1 MVGDRTQDDLY
12 DYADDVIADRF
23 SSVPGVGEVRVYGA
37 NEMQIHVLLDREK
50 LTPTYLGESIA
61 VPHGTVEAKDRVL
74 KTGVVFCQYPE
85 GVRFGE
91 EEDDIARL
99 VIGIAARNNEHI
111 QVITSLTNAL
121 DDESVIERLAHTT
134 SVDEVLAL
142 LAGRK

>member
-1 MVGDRTQDDLY
+1 M
-12 DYADDVIADRF
+12 A
-23 SSVPGVGEVRVYGA
+23 
-37 NEMQIHVLLDREK
+37 
-50 LTPTYLGESIA
+50 IA

-74 KTGVVFCQYPE
+74 KTGVGFCKYPE
-85 GVRFGE
+85 VGRFGE

-134 SVDEVLAL
+134 SVDEVLEL

>member
-1 MVGDRTQDDLY
+1 MNEEIVRDHLKDSFEEGDTHLFKLGAENIFLGRKATNKEE
-12 DYADDVIADRF
+12 AIRF
-23 SSVPGVGEVRVYGA
+23 AGEQLVKGGYVEPEYVEA
-37 NEMQIHVLLDREK
+37 MLDREK

-91 EEDDIARL
+91 EEDDIART

-111 QVITSLTNAL
+111 
-121 DDESVIERLAHTT
+121 R
-134 SVDEVLAL
+134 
-142 LAGRK
+142 